1 MIETIGKKIKD
12 LRLKGNMTL
21 KDLSDKTELSTG
33 YLSQLER
40 GLTTVSVD
48 SLVKL
53 SEVFEVQL
61 SHFFNIQTHSDS
73 AVLRS
78 YERTILSLESGG
90 FIQYQISSDLKD
102 KVMIPRLIEL
112 LPQSMIEE
120 VAGFQHHGEEFIYVL
135 EGILTLSLNEKVYE
149 LYPGDTAHF
158 KSESIH
164 NWFNRTNKV
173 TKILTLSAQNI
184 S

>member
-1 MIETIGKKIKD
+1 MTETIGKKIKD
-12 LRLKGNMTL
+12 LRVKHAMTL

-48 SLVKL
+48 SLVRL
-53 SEVFEVQL
+53 SEVFDVQL
-61 SHFFNIQTHSDS
+61 SYFFNIQNISDT
-73 AVLRS
+73 AVVRS
-78 YERTILSLESGG
+78 YERSILSLESGG

-102 KVMIPRLIEL
+102 KVMLPRMIEL
-112 LPQSMIEE
+112 LPQSVIEE
-120 VAGFQHHGEEFIYVL
+120 VTGFRHHGEEFIYVL
-135 EGILTLSLNEKVYE
+135 EGILTLNLNDKVYD

-158 KSESIH
+158 KSETTH

-173 TKILTLSAQNI
+173 VKILTLSAQKSN
-184 S
+184 

>member
-1 MIETIGKKIKD
+1 MTETIGKKIKD
-12 LRLKGNMTL
+12 LRVKTGMTL

-48 SLVKL
+48 SLTKL
-53 SEVFEVQL
+53 AEVFEVQL
-61 SHFFNIQTHSDS
+61 SHFFNMQTVSET

-90 FIQYQISSDLKD
+90 FIQYQISSDLQN
-102 KVMIPRLIEL
+102 KVMIPRIIDL
-112 LPQSMIEE
+112 LPQSVIEE

-135 EGILTLSLNEKVYE
+135 EGILTLSLDDKIFE

-158 KSESIH
+158 KSEQVH
-164 NWFNRTNKV
+164 NWYNRTNKV
-173 TKILTLSAQNI
+173 VRILTMSAQR